1 MECVGVTMFLLM
13 CTLFLAV
20 HGTDSEYISLEPT
33 QHGRKGDS
41 MLLKVETH
49 FNSQNVTFQGT
60 WYKTKPIYTHLAT
73 FTKSNVILNMRLKSN
88 TVINLP
94 NVSLYI
100 EHLDEDAEGEY
111 QMEINIIFP
120 GSSKPVPVTKTVT
133 VTVNVPVS
141 IPTVSKTPDSEL
153 VEDRDNVTLTCSVE
167 SGTHVHYKWL
177 RNNNLVG
184 LSDRYTFSQ
193 DNSTLV
199 INPVKKEDIGQYVC
213 EAKNHI
219 SIELSK
225 QTDLSVFYGPYNL
238 AVNSDQ
244 GLKTG
249 GVFTVNPG
257 ELVFFECLAD
267 SNPPNTCV
275 WISKTKN
282 GTEVLMTGPRFE
294 VTSYELAQ
302 AKEFLCRAFNNV
314 TKKQDETEFTL
325 VVASLGKGR
334 EKHIQEGSALS
345 LLSLIT
351 IASVVIIVCMMFVL
365 LRKSCRPRRIIKTMY
380 RRPTT
385 EQRGLHRSG
394 HEDATEDFGIYE
406 FVSVPGKM
414 ESTQASCR
422 SLARFDSV
430 KDLHTT
436 IYDVIRHVPETPTLS
451 LLK

>member
-1 MECVGVTMFLLM
+1 MFLLI
-13 CTLFLAV
+13 CTIFLTV
-20 HGTDSEYISLEPT
+20 HVSNSEYISVVPT

-49 FNSQNVTFQGT
+49 FNSQIATFQGT
-60 WYKTKPIYTHLAT
+60 WYKTKPKYTHLVT
-73 FTKSNVILNMRLKSN
+73 FTESNVILNMRLKNN
-88 TVINLP
+88 TVLNLP
-94 NVSLYI
+94 DVSLYI
-100 EHLDEDAEGEY
+100 EHLDEDVEGEY
-111 QMEINIIFP
+111 QMEINIIFS
-120 GSSKPVPVTKTVT
+120 GSSRPVTVTKTVT
-133 VTVNVPVS
+133 VTVSVPVS
-141 IPTVSKTPDSEL
+141 IPIISKTPDSEL

-167 SGTHVHYKWL
+167 SGTNVHVKWL
-177 RNNNLVG
+177 RNNKLVG
-184 LSDRYTFSQ
+184 LSERHKFSQ
-193 DNSTLV
+193 DHSKLV
-199 INPVKKEDIGQYVC
+199 INPVKKEDIGQYIC

-238 AVNSDQ
+238 AVNSDH

-267 SNPPNTCV
+267 SNPPNTCI

-282 GTEVLMTGPRFE
+282 GTEVLMTGTRFE

-302 AKEFLCRAFNNV
+302 TKEFLCRAFNNV
-314 TKKQDETEFTL
+314 TKKEDETKFTL

-334 EKHIQEGSALS
+334 EKHIQEGSSLS
-345 LLSLIT
+345 PLTLIT
-351 IASVVIIVCMMFVL
+351 VASVCIIVGMMFVL
-365 LRKSCRPRRIIKTMY
+365 LRKSCHPRRMIKTMY
-380 RRPTT
+380 MRPTT

-406 FVSVPGKM
+406 FVSVPGKI

-422 SLARFDSV
+422 SLAQFDS
-430 KDLHTT
+430 DLHTT
-436 IYDVIRHVPETPTLS
+436 IYEVIKHVPETPTLS